1 MDVQNLVREQVTIR
15 FAGDSGDGMQLTG
28 SLFTNTT
35 ALEGNDLR
43 TLPEFPAEIRAPAGT
58 VPGVSSFQLHFGSK
72 EILTPGDACDV
83 LVAMNSAA
91 LKANLSL
98 LKKGGTIIVNT
109 AGFDKRNLNLAKYG
123 EDNNPLEDGT
133 LSEYTVH
140 EIDISKLT
148 KESLSDTDLSYKD
161 VERSKN
167 MFVLGLLYW
176 MYNRPLDSTI
186 SFLES
191 KFSKKPEIAA
201 GNVKVLK
208 EGYHFGETAE
218 IFSEKYTVHKASI
231 GPGEYRSITGNKATV
246 LGLVAATRQGNLP
259 LFFGSYPITPASDV
273 LHELS
278 KLKNFGVS
286 TFQAEDEIAAV
297 SSAIGA
303 AFGGSLGVTSSS
315 GPGIALKGEAIG
327 LAVMLELPL
336 VVLNIQRAGPSTGM
350 PTKTEQSD
358 LLQAMYGR
366 NGESP
371 AVIVA
376 PATPAD
382 CFDAAFESCRIAL
395 EHMVPVFFLSDGY
408 LANGSEPWNFP
419 QQKDLKPIKVSFE
432 PPRNGD
438 EADPFLPYRR
448 DDRLVRKW
456 AIPGTKG
463 IEHRVGGL
471 EKEDLTGNVS
481 YDPENHQKMTL
492 IRQEK
497 VDKIADNIPLQTI
510 DSGNEQGDILV
521 LGWGSTYGSI
531 RTAVGELRN
540 EGLDIS
546 HAHIKYLNPFPKNLK
561 EIMSRFDKILVPEMN
576 SGQLVRIIR
585 DKFMV
590 PAVGIS
596 KVKGRPFFVDE
607 LKRKINDALSISS
620 NTNGDS

>member
-98 LKKGGTIIVNT
+98 LKKGGTVIVNT
-109 AGFDKRNLNLAKYG
+109 SGFDKRNLNLSKYG
-123 EDNNPLEDGT
+123 EENNPLEDGT

-140 EIDISKLT
+140 EIDITKLT
-148 KESLSDTDLSYKD
+148 KESLSDSDLSYKD
-161 VERSKN
+161 VERAKN

-176 MYNRPLDSTI
+176 MYNRPLESTI
-186 SFLES
+186 NFLET
-191 KFSKKPEIAA
+191 KFKDKPEIASA
-201 GNVKVLK
+201 NVKVLK
-208 EGYHFGETAE
+208 EGYHYGETAE
-218 IFSEKYTVHKASI
+218 IFSEQYIVHKASI

-246 LGLVAATRQGNLP
+246 LGLVAATRQANLP

-303 AFGGSLGVTSSS
+303 AFGGNLGVTSSS

-336 VVLNIQRAGPSTGM
+336 VILNIQRAGPSTGM

-371 AVIVA
+371 AIIVA

-382 CFDAAFESCRIAL
+382 CFDAAFEACRLAL
-395 EHMVPVFFLSDGY
+395 EHMVPVFFMSDGY
-408 LANGSEPWNFP
+408 LANGSEPWKFP
-419 QQKDLKPIKVSFE
+419 QQKDLKPITVTFE

-438 EADPFLPYRR
+438 DSQPFLPYRR
-448 DDRLVRKW
+448 DDRYVRKW

-492 IRQEK
+492 IREAKVEK
-497 VDKIADNIPLQTI
+497 AAENIPLQKI
-510 DSGNEQGDILV
+510 YSGNENGDTLV
-521 LGWGSTYGSI
+521 IGWGSTYGSI
-531 RTAVGELRN
+531 STAVQELQK

-546 HAHIKYLNPFPKNLK
+546 HAHIKYLNPFPKIW
-561 EIMSRFDKILVPEMN
+561 EI
-576 SGQLVRIIR
+576 
-585 DKFMV
+585 
-590 PAVGIS
+590 
-596 KVKGRPFFVDE
+596 
-607 LKRKINDALSISS
+607 
-620 NTNGDS
+620 

>member
-58 VPGVSSFQLHFGSK
+58 VPGVSSFQLHFGSR

-123 EDNNPLEDGT
+123 EENNPLEDGT
-133 LSEYTVH
+133 LSEYTVY

-186 SFLES
+186 NFLER
-191 KFSKKPEIAA
+191 KFKNKSEIASA
-201 GNVKVLK
+201 NIKVLK

-246 LGLVAATRQGNLP
+246 LGLVAAARQGNLP

-278 KLKNFGVS
+278 KLKNFGVT

-303 AFGGSLGVTSSS
+303 AFGGNLGVTSSS
-315 GPGIALKGEAIG
+315 GPGVALKGEAIG

-336 VVLNIQRAGPSTGM
+336 VILNIQRAGPSTGM

-382 CFDAAFESCRIAL
+382 CFDAAFEACRLSL
-395 EHMVPVFFLSDGY
+395 EHMVPVFFMSDGY
-408 LANGSEPWNFP
+408 LANGSEPWKFP
-419 QQKDLKPIKVSFE
+419 QQEDLKPVTVTFE
-432 PPRNGD
+432 PPRNGED
-438 EADPFLPYRR
+438 AQSFLPYRR

-456 AIPGTKG
+456 AIPGTSG

-492 IRQEK
+492 IRQAK
-497 VDKIADNIPLQTI
+497 VDKVAENIPLQKI
-510 DSGNEQGDILV
+510 DSGNDSGDILV

-531 RTAVGELRN
+531 RTAVKELQYD
-540 EGLDIS
+540 GLDIS
-546 HAHIKYLNPFPKNLK
+546 HAHIKYLNPFPKNL
-561 EIMSRFDKILVPEMN
+561 EELMSGFNKILVPEMN
-576 SGQLVRIIR
+576 SGQLVRLLR
-585 DKFMV
+585 DKYRV
-590 PAVGIS
+590 PAIGIS

-607 LKRKINDALSISS
+607 LKRKIKDAISS
-620 NTNGDS
+620 NPKGDS

>member
-1 MDVQNLVREQVTIR
+1 MDTQNLVREQVTIR

-58 VPGVSSFQLHFGSK
+58 VPGVSSFQLHFGSR

-83 LVAMNSAA
+83 LVAMNAAA

-98 LKKGGTIIVNT
+98 LKKGGTVIVNT
-109 AGFDKRNLNLAKYG
+109 AGFDKKNLNLSKYG
-123 EDNNPLEDGT
+123 EENNPLEDGS
-133 LSEYTVH
+133 LSEYTLYEV
-140 EIDISKLT
+140 DISKLT

-176 MYNRPLDSTI
+176 MYNRPLESTI
-186 SFLES
+186 SFLER
-191 KFSKKPEIAA
+191 KFANKPDIASA
-201 GNVKVLK
+201 NIKVLK

-218 IFSEKYTVHKASI
+218 IFSAKYTIHKASI

-246 LGLVAATRQGNLP
+246 LGLVAAARQGNLP

-278 KLKNFGVS
+278 RLKNFGVS

-303 AFGGSLGVTSSS
+303 AFGGNLAVTSSS
-315 GPGIALKGEAIG
+315 GPGVALKGEAIG

-336 VVLNIQRAGPSTGM
+336 VILNIQRAGPSTGM

-358 LLQAMYGR
+358 LMQAMYGR

-376 PATPAD
+376 PSTPAD
-382 CFDAAFESCRIAL
+382 CFDAAFEACRLAL

-408 LANGSEPWNFP
+408 LANGAEPWNFP
-419 QQKDLKPIKVSFE
+419 QKKDLKPIEVTFE
-432 PPRNGD
+432 PSRNGD
-438 EADPFLPYRR
+438 DTQPFLPYRR
-448 DDRLVRKW
+448 DDRFVRKW
-456 AIPGTKG
+456 AIPGTRG

-481 YDPENHQKMTL
+481 YDPENHQKMTQ
-492 IRQEK
+492 IRQDK
-497 VDKIADNIPLQTI
+497 VDKVADNIPLQEI
-510 DSGNEQGDILV
+510 DSGNEKGDILV

-531 RTAVGELRN
+531 RTAVRELTG

-546 HAHIKYLNPFPKNLK
+546 HAHIKYLNPFPKNL
-561 EIMSRFDKILVPEMN
+561 EDILSRFNTILVPEMN
-576 SGQLVRIIR
+576 SGQLVRLIR
-585 DKFMV
+585 DRFMI
-590 PAVGIS
+590 PAIGIS

-607 LKRKINDALSISS
+607 LKRKIKEAISS
-620 NTNGDS
+620 KSNGGE

>member
-58 VPGVSSFQLHFGSK
+58 VPGVSSFQLHFGSR

-98 LKKGGTIIVNT
+98 LKKGGTVIVNT
-109 AGFDKRNLNLAKYG
+109 SGFDKRNLNLAKYG
-123 EDNNPLEDGT
+123 EENNPLEDGT

-140 EIDISKLT
+140 EIDITKLT
-148 KESLSDTDLSYKD
+148 KESLSDSDLSYKD
-161 VERSKN
+161 VERAKN

-186 SFLES
+186 NFLEK
-191 KFSKKPEIAA
+191 KFKNKPEIAS

-231 GPGEYRSITGNKATV
+231 GPGEYRSIIGNKATV
-246 LGLVAATRQGNLP
+246 LGLVAAARQANLP

-303 AFGGSLGVTSSS
+303 AFGGNLGVTSSS

-371 AVIVA
+371 AIIVA
-376 PATPAD
+376 PSTPAD
-382 CFDAAFESCRIAL
+382 CFDAAFEACRLAL

-408 LANGSEPWNFP
+408 LANGSEPWKFP
-419 QQKDLKPIKVSFE
+419 QQKDLKPITVTFE
-432 PPRNGD
+432 PPRNGED
-438 EADPFLPYRR
+438 AQPFMPYRR

-471 EKEDLTGNVS
+471 EKEDLSGNVS

-497 VDKIADNIPLQTI
+497 VDKAADNIPLQKL
-510 DSGNEQGDILV
+510 DSGNEKGDILV

-531 RTAVGELRN
+531 RTALRELRN

-546 HAHIKYLNPFPKNLK
+546 HAHIKYLNPFPKNL
-561 EIMSRFDKILVPEMN
+561 EELISGFNTILVPEMN
-576 SGQLVRIIR
+576 SGQLVRLIR

-607 LKRKINDALSISS
+607 LKRKIKDAISS
-620 NTNGDS
+620 NSNGES

>member
-1 MDVQNLVREQVTIR
+1 MAVKDHLRDEVTIR

-35 ALEGNDLR
+35 ALQGNDLR

-72 EILTPGDACDV
+72 EIMTPGDVCDV

-91 LKANLSL
+91 LKANLGL
-98 LKKGGTIIVNT
+98 LRKGGTIIVNT

-123 EDNNPLEDGT
+123 EANNPLEDGT
-133 LSEYTVH
+133 LDGYTVL
-140 EIDISKLT
+140 EADITKLV
-148 KESLSDTDLSYKD
+148 KESLSDSDLSYKD

-167 MFVLGLLYW
+167 MFVLGLIYW
-176 MYNRPLDSTI
+176 IYNRPLESTI
-186 SFLES
+186 SFLEK
-191 KFSKKPEIAA
+191 KFAKSPKIAEA
-201 GNVKVLK
+201 NIKVLK
-208 EGYHFGETAE
+208 DGYHFGENTE
-218 IFSEKYTVHKASI
+218 IFTSRYTVNKAKI
-231 GPGEYRSITGNKATV
+231 DAGTYRTVTGNEATV
-246 LGLVAATRQGNLP
+246 LGLTSAARQGDIP
-259 LFFGSYPITPASDV
+259 LFFGSYPITPASDI
-273 LHELS
+273 LHGLS
-278 KLKNFGVS
+278 RLKNFGIY

-336 VVLNIQRAGPSTGM
+336 VILNIQRAGPSTGM

-376 PATPAD
+376 PRSPAD
-382 CFDAAFESCRIAL
+382 CFETVFEACRIAI
-395 EHMVPVFFLSDGY
+395 EHMIPVFFLSDGF
-408 LANGSEPWNFP
+408 LANGSEPWKFP
-419 QQKDLKPIKVSFE
+419 RQNDLKKIHLKFE
-432 PPRNGD
+432 PSRNG
-438 EADPFLPYRR
+438 ESEPYLPYRR
-448 DDRLVRKW
+448 DDRLVRPW

-463 IEHRVGGL
+463 IEHRLGGL

-481 YDPENHQKMTL
+481 YDPDNHEKMVK

-497 VDKIADNIPLQTI
+497 VDRISRHIPPQSI
-510 DSGNEQGDILV
+510 DSGNESGDVVV

-531 RTAVGELRN
+531 RTAVSELRT
-540 EGLDIS
+540 EGIDTS
-546 HAHIKYLNPFPKNLK
+546 HIHLRYLNPFPANLEELLNGFK
-561 EIMSRFDKILVPEMN
+561 HILVPEIN
-576 SGQLVRIIR
+576 NGQLVRLIR
-585 DKFMV
+585 DQFEI
-590 PAVGIS
+590 PATAIN
-596 KVKGRPFFVDE
+596 KIKGRPFGVDE
-607 LKRKINDALSISS
+607 LKTEILNALGEKKGV
-620 NTNGDS
+620 TNA

>member
-1 MDVQNLVREQVTIR
+1 MDVQNIVREHVTIR

-72 EILTPGDACDV
+72 EILTPGDNCDV

-98 LKKGGTIIVNT
+98 LKKGGTVIVNT
-109 AGFDKRNLNLAKYG
+109 SGFDKKNLNLSKYG
-123 EDNNPLEDGT
+123 EENNPLEDGT
-133 LSEYTVH
+133 LSEYTVY

-148 KESLSDTDLSYKD
+148 KESLSDSELTYKE

-176 MYNRPLDSTI
+176 MYNRPLESTI
-186 SFLES
+186 SFLEE
-191 KFSKKPEIAA
+191 KFPEKPEIAA
-201 GNVKVLK
+201 GNIKVLK

-218 IFSEKYTVHKASI
+218 IFSENYTIHKADI

-246 LGLVAATRQGNLP
+246 LGLVSAARQGNLP
-259 LFFGSYPITPASDV
+259 LFFGSYPITPASDI

-278 KLKNFGVS
+278 KLKNFGVR

-315 GPGIALKGEAIG
+315 GPGVALKGEAIG
-327 LAVMLELPL
+327 LGVMLELPL
-336 VVLNIQRAGPSTGM
+336 VILNIQRAGPSTGM

-358 LLQAMYGR
+358 LMQAMYGR

-371 AVIVA
+371 AAIVA

-382 CFDAAFESCRIAL
+382 CFEAAFEACRIAL

-419 QQKDLKPIKVSFE
+419 QQKDLKSIQVSFE
-432 PPRNGD
+432 ASRKGE
-438 EADPFLPYRR
+438 EAEPFLPYRR

-492 IRQEK
+492 IREEK

-510 DSGNEQGDILV
+510 DSGNDEGDILV
-521 LGWGSTYGSI
+521 LGWGSTYGAI

-540 EGLDIS
+540 EGFDIS
-546 HAHIKYLNPFPKNLK
+546 HAHIKYLNPFPKNL
-561 EIMSRFDKILVPEMN
+561 EEMISRFDKILVPEMN
-576 SGQLVRIIR
+576 SGQLVRLIR

-607 LKRKINDALSISS
+607 LKRKINDTISISS
-620 NTNGDS
+620 NTNGHS